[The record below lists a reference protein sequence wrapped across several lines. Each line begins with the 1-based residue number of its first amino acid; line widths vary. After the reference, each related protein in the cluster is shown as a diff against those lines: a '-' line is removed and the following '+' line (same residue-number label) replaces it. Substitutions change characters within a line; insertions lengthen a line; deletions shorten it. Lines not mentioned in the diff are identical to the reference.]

1 MYVAIQHQLNADSKE
16 TIRTVP
22 QLRKAAAD
30 FMRVNRD
37 EFMPFMDNIE
47 NETQFLKYCQDVE
60 STAAWGSQLE
70 VIYRLEKKLHRYSHL
85 LMPATDT
92 ERIRPVR
99 LSRRQR
105 PAYTM
110 ITIRIVRS
118 TRFPCRSLSVE
129 LLPLSASCKTR
140 TIFPGFF
147 FKFSCAG
154 VLL

>member
-70 VIYRLEKKLHRYSHL
+70 VIYRLEKKKLHRYSHL
-85 LMPATDT
+85 LM
-92 ERIRPVR
+92 
-99 LSRRQR
+99 
-105 PAYTM
+105 
-110 ITIRIVRS
+110 RS
-118 TRFPCRSLSVE
+118 N
-129 LLPLSASCKTR
+129 
-140 TIFPGFF
+140 
-147 FKFSCAG
+147 
-154 VLL
+154 